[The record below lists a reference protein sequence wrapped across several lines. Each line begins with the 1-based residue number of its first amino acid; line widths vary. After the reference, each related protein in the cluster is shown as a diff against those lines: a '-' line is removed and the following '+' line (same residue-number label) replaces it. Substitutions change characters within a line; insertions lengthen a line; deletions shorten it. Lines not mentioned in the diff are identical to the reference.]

1 MKKSRD
7 QRGGK
12 MTVKQK
18 RILIG
23 IVVILLLSLAAVPAV
38 QAIDLGSIIK
48 VAGIG
53 FLVDQFG
60 PQLNNFI
67 NTLMAQHNATPDF
80 ATKVVPILTVG
91 VLGNSGYIG
100 AAQVMG
106 PQNLVDRVQAVVQV
120 ESSFNGS
127 MFRVKGLIPIDSKVP
142 VKFNRVSGVGVSAM
156 IDVRI

>member
-1 MKKSRD
+1 MKVRKLCI
-7 QRGGK
+7 GLLIVLMLGVV
-12 MTVKQK
+12 TVP
-18 RILIG
+18 
-23 IVVILLLSLAAVPAV
+23 VA
-38 QAIDLGSIIK
+38 QAIDLGSILK

-53 FLVDQFG
+53 LLVDRFG
-60 PQLNNFI
+60 PQLNSFI
-67 NTLMAQHNATPDF
+67 NTLMMQHKAAPEF

-106 PQNLVDRVQAVVQV
+106 PQDLVDRVQAVVQV
-120 ESSFNGS
+120 ESSFNGN

-142 VKFNRVSGVGVSAM
+142 VNFTRVSGVGVSAM

>member
-1 MKKSRD
+1 MK
-7 QRGGK
+7 
-12 MTVKQK
+12 VKK
-18 RILIG
+18 ISIIALLVITL
-23 IVVILLLSLAAVPAV
+23 VVGAIPAA
-38 QAIDLGSIIK
+38 QAINLGGILK

-53 FLVDQFG
+53 LLVDRFG
-60 PQLNNFI
+60 PQLNSFI
-67 NTLMAQHNATPDF
+67 NTLMAQHNASPEF

-120 ESSFNGS
+120 ESSFSGN

-142 VKFNRVSGVGVSAM
+142 VNFSRVSGVGVSAM

>member
-1 MKKSRD
+1 MK
-7 QRGGK
+7 
-12 MTVKQK
+12 VKK
-18 RILIG
+18 ISIIALL
-23 IVVILLLSLAAVPAV
+23 VITLAVGAIPAA
-38 QAIDLGSIIK
+38 QAINLGGILK

-53 FLVDQFG
+53 LLVDQFG
-60 PQLNNFI
+60 PQLNSFI
-67 NTLMAQHNATPDF
+67 NTLMAQHKATPEF

-120 ESSFNGS
+120 ESSFSGN

-142 VKFNRVSGVGVSAM
+142 VNFSRVSGVGVSAM

>member
-1 MKKSRD
+1 M
-7 QRGGK
+7 
-12 MTVKQK
+12 
-18 RILIG
+18 L
-23 IVVILLLSLAAVPAV
+23 VVLMLAAGAVPVA

-53 FLVDQFG
+53 ILVDTFG
-60 PQLNNFI
+60 SQLNSFI
-67 NTLMAQHNATPDF
+67 NTLMMQNNAAPEF

-120 ESSFNGS
+120 ESSFNGN
-127 MFRVKGLIPIDSKVP
+127 MFRVKGLIPIDSKIP
-142 VKFNRVSGVGVSAM
+142 VNFTRVSGVGVSAM

>member
-1 MKKSRD
+1 MKKH
-7 QRGGK
+7 K
-12 MTVKQK
+12 TW
-18 RILIG
+18 
-23 IVVILLLSLAAVPAV
+23 LLLLLFVIVAVAIVPAA

-53 FLVDQFG
+53 ILVDQFG
-60 PQLNNFI
+60 PQLNSFI

-120 ESSFNGS
+120 ESSFNGN

>member
-1 MKKSRD
+1 MLK
-7 QRGGK
+7 
-12 MTVKQK
+12 KQK
-18 RILIG
+18 FIMVLIFVVMSL
-23 IVVILLLSLAAVPAV
+23 IVLAPVAD
-38 QAIDLGSIIK
+38 AINLGSIIK

-60 PQLNNFI
+60 PQLNSFI
-67 NTLMAQHNATPDF
+67 NTLMAQHNATPEF

-106 PQNLVDRVQAVVQV
+106 PQHLVDRVQAVVQV
-120 ESSFNGS
+120 ESGFNGN

-142 VKFNRVSGVGVSAM
+142 VNFTRVSGVGVSAM

>member
-1 MKKSRD
+1 MKTK
-7 QRGGK
+7 K
-12 MTVKQK
+12 
-18 RILIG
+18 LCIG
-23 IVVILLLSLAAVPAV
+23 LLVVVMLAVSAAPTV

-53 FLVDQFG
+53 LLVDTFG
-60 PQLNNFI
+60 SQLNSFI
-67 NTLMAQHNATPDF
+67 NTLMMQNKAAPEF

-120 ESSFNGS
+120 ESNFNGS

-142 VKFNRVSGVGVSAM
+142 VNFTRVSGVGVSAM

>member
-1 MKKSRD
+1 MNVKKLCI
-7 QRGGK
+7 GLLI
-12 MTVKQK
+12 VI
-18 RILIG
+18 ILG
-23 IVVILLLSLAAVPAV
+23 VASVPVA

-53 FLVDQFG
+53 LLVDRFG
-60 PQLNNFI
+60 PQLNSFI
-67 NTLMAQHNATPDF
+67 NTLMMQHKAAPEF

-120 ESSFNGS
+120 ESSFNGN

-142 VKFNRVSGVGVSAM
+142 VNFTRVSGVGVSAM

>member
-1 MKKSRD
+1 MKKRS
-7 QRGGK
+7 
-12 MTVKQK
+12 MVVS
-18 RILIG
+18 LV
-23 IVVILLLSLAAVPAV
+23 IVLLFLAV
-38 QAIDLGSIIK
+38 AIPVADAINLGSIIK

-60 PQLNNFI
+60 PQLNSFI
-67 NTLMAQHNATPDF
+67 NTLMAQHNATPEF

-106 PQNLVDRVQAVVQV
+106 PQKLVDRVQAVVQV
-120 ESSFNGS
+120 ESSFNGN

-142 VKFNRVSGVGVSAM
+142 VNFTRVSGVGVSAM

>member
-1 MKKSRD
+1 MNFKKCS
-7 QRGGK
+7 
-12 MTVKQK
+12 T
-18 RILIG
+18 
-23 IVVILLLSLAAVPAV
+23 ILLIFVVLALVAVPAA
-38 QAIDLGSIIK
+38 QAIGLGDIIK

-60 PQLNNFI
+60 PQLNSFI

-106 PQNLVDRVQAVVQV
+106 PQNLVDQVQAVVQV
-120 ESSFNGS
+120 ESSFNGN
-127 MFRVKGLIPIDSKVP
+127 MFRVKGLIPINSKVP
-142 VKFNRVSGVGVSAM
+142 VNFTRVSGVGVSAM

>member
-1 MKKSRD
+1 MKA
-7 QRGGK
+7 
-12 MTVKQK
+12 K
-18 RILIG
+18 RIWCSLLVICLLVL
-23 IVVILLLSLAAVPAV
+23 VVVPVAD
-38 QAIDLGSIIK
+38 AINLGSIIK

-60 PQLNNFI
+60 PQLNSFI
-67 NTLMAQHNATPDF
+67 NTLMAQHNATPEF

-106 PQNLVDRVQAVVQV
+106 PQKLVDRVQAVVQV
-120 ESSFNGS
+120 ESSVNGN
-127 MFRVKGLIPIDSKVP
+127 MFRVKGLIPIDSKIP
-142 VKFNRVSGVGVSAM
+142 VNFNRVSGVGVSAI

>member
-1 MKKSRD
+1 MRMKKRFL
-7 QRGGK
+7 
-12 MTVKQK
+12 V
-18 RILIG
+18 IALV
-23 IVVILLLSLAAVPAV
+23 IVLAVMAVPVA
-38 QAIDLGSIIK
+38 QAINLGGIIK
-48 VAGIG
+48 IAGIG
-53 FLVDQFG
+53 LLVDQFG
-60 PQLNNFI
+60 PQLNSFI

-120 ESSFNGS
+120 ESSFNGN

-142 VKFNRVSGVGVSAM
+142 VNFTRVSGVGVSAM

>member
-1 MKKSRD
+1 MNKK
-7 QRGGK
+7 K
-12 MTVKQK
+12 L
-18 RILIG
+18 LIG
-23 IVVILLLSLAAVPAV
+23 FIVFLMLAVVAIPVADAINLGGILKIV
-38 QAIDLGSIIK
+38 
-48 VAGIG
+48 GIG
-53 FLVDQFG
+53 LLVDQFG
-60 PQLNNFI
+60 PQLNSFI
-67 NTLMAQHNATPDF
+67 NTLMAQHNATPEF

-120 ESSFNGS
+120 ESGFNGN

-142 VKFNRVSGVGVSAM
+142 VNFSRVSGVGVSAM

>member
-1 MKKSRD
+1 MKNK
-7 QRGGK
+7 K
-12 MTVKQK
+12 L
-18 RILIG
+18 RIIFL
-23 IVVILLLSLAAVPAV
+23 VVFLVAVVALPVAN
-38 QAIDLGSIIK
+38 AINLGSIVKI
-48 VAGIG
+48 AGIG
-53 FLVDQFG
+53 LLVDQFG

-67 NTLMAQHNATPDF
+67 NALMAQHNATPEF

-106 PQNLVDRVQAVVQV
+106 PQNLVNKVQAVVQV
-120 ESSFNGS
+120 ESGFNGN

-142 VKFNRVSGVGVSAM
+142 VNFTRVSGVSVSAM

>member
-1 MKKSRD
+1 MKKRNMVVSL
-7 QRGGK
+7 
-12 MTVKQK
+12 V
-18 RILIG
+18 
-23 IVVILLLSLAAVPAV
+23 IVLLLLVV
-38 QAIDLGSIIK
+38 AIPVADAINLGSIIK

-60 PQLNNFI
+60 PQLNSFI
-67 NTLMAQHNATPDF
+67 NTLMAQHNATPEF

-106 PQNLVDRVQAVVQV
+106 PQKLVDRVQAVVQV
-120 ESSFNGS
+120 ESSFNGN

-142 VKFNRVSGVGVSAM
+142 VNFTRVSGVGVSAM

>member
-1 MKKSRD
+1 MKLNRKS
-7 QRGGK
+7 K
-12 MTVKQK
+12 
-18 RILIG
+18 
-23 IVVILLLSLAAVPAV
+23 ILLSFLIMAMVMIPVAY
-38 QAIDLGSIIK
+38 AIDLGSIIK

-60 PQLNNFI
+60 PQLNSFI
-67 NTLMAQHNATPDF
+67 NTLMAQHNATPEF

-120 ESSFNGS
+120 ESSFNGN
-127 MFRVKGLIPIDSKVP
+127 MFRVKGLIPIDSKIP
-142 VKFNRVSGVGVSAM
+142 VNFTRVSGVGVSAM

>member
-1 MKKSRD
+1 MKMKK
-7 QRGGK
+7 
-12 MTVKQK
+12 
-18 RILIG
+18 LCIG
-23 IVVILLLSLAAVPAV
+23 LLVAVMLAAGAVPVA

-53 FLVDQFG
+53 ILVDTFG
-60 PQLNNFI
+60 SQLNSFI
-67 NTLMAQHNATPDF
+67 NTLMMQNKATPEF

-127 MFRVKGLIPIDSKVP
+127 MFRVKGLIPIDSKIP
-142 VKFNRVSGVGVSAM
+142 VNFTRVSGVGVSAM

>member
-1 MKKSRD
+1 MNSKK
-7 QRGGK
+7 
-12 MTVKQK
+12 
-18 RILIG
+18 IA
-23 IVVILLLSLAAVPAV
+23 IVLLLVGLLTIVAVPAAD
-38 QAIDLGSIIK
+38 AINLGGIFK

-53 FLVDQFG
+53 LLVDQFG
-60 PQLNNFI
+60 PQLNSFI

-106 PQNLVDRVQAVVQV
+106 PQNLVDKVQAVVQV
-120 ESSFNGS
+120 ESSFNGN
-127 MFRVKGLIPIDSKVP
+127 MFRVKVLIPIDSKIP
-142 VKFNRVSGVGVSAM
+142 VNFSRVSGVGVSAM

>member
-1 MKKSRD
+1 MK
-7 QRGGK
+7 GK
-12 MTVKQK
+12 KLC
-18 RILIG
+18 IGLLIVMMLG
-23 IVVILLLSLAAVPAV
+23 VAVVPAA
-38 QAIDLGSIIK
+38 QAIDLGSILK

-53 FLVDQFG
+53 LLVDRFG
-60 PQLNNFI
+60 PQLNSFI
-67 NTLMAQHNATPDF
+67 NTLMMQHKAAPEF

-106 PQNLVDRVQAVVQV
+106 PQNLVDKVQAVVQV
-120 ESSFNGS
+120 ESSFSGN

-142 VKFNRVSGVGVSAM
+142 VNFTRVSGVGVSAM

>member
-1 MKKSRD
+1 MKRSK
-7 QRGGK
+7 K
-12 MTVKQK
+12 LW
-18 RILIG
+18 I
-23 IVVILLLSLAAVPAV
+23 LSLAFVLFLV
-38 QAIDLGSIIK
+38 VAIPVADAINLGSIVK

-53 FLVDQFG
+53 LLVDQFG

-67 NTLMAQHNATPDF
+67 NTLMAQNNATPEF

-120 ESSFNGS
+120 ESGFNGN

-142 VKFNRVSGVGVSAM
+142 VNFNRVSGVGVSAM